1 MHSGPI
7 PKQCAYAALFAC
19 LVLSACG
26 FHLRSAR
33 SGVAD
38 IQADRIYVDENRAD
52 NLADE
57 VRSQLKD
64 AGVKVTD
71 SADNAQF
78 VILLANEGFHR
89 DVLSV
94 SPKTGKVEEYEV
106 TLSARLSV
114 TEVGGDNLLD
124 NDPVSQ
130 VRDFTY
136 DQNAVLGKF
145 SEEETLRDELTRDAA
160 DQVLRRVSAV
170 LAHHK

>member
-1 MHSGPI
+1 MHSSR
-7 PKQCAYAALFAC
+7 KQRITAAVLAC
-19 LVLSACG
+19 LLLSACG
-26 FHLRSAR
+26 FHVRTER
-33 SGVAD
+33 SGAAN
-38 IQADRIYVDENRAD
+38 IQVDRIYVGDERAD

-64 AGVKVTD
+64 ASVTVTD

-78 VILLANEGFHR
+78 VILLAKESFRR

-94 SPKTGKVEEYEV
+94 SPKTGKVEEYQV
-106 TLSARLSV
+106 TLSAKL
-114 TEVGGDNLLD
+114 TLKEVGGKTLLD

-130 VRDFTY
+130 VRDFIY
-136 DQNAVLGKF
+136 DQNAALGKF

-170 LAHHK
+170 LATPR

>member
-1 MHSGPI
+1 M
-7 PKQCAYAALFAC
+7 KRATL
-19 LVLSACG
+19 LVLPAILLSACG
-26 FHLRSAR
+26 FHLRSER

-38 IQADRIYVDENRAD
+38 IQADRIYVDDDRAD

-71 SADNAQF
+71 SADKAQF
-78 VILLANEGFHR
+78 VILLASESFRR

-94 SPKTGKVEEYEV
+94 SPKTGKIEEYQV
-106 TLSARLSV
+106 ALSAKL
-114 TEVGGDNLLD
+114 TLKETGGMKLLD
-124 NDPVSQ
+124 NDPISL
-130 VRDFTY
+130 VRDYTY
-136 DQNAVLGKF
+136 DQNAALGKF

-170 LAHHK
+170 LATPK